1 MVNEVDHRG
10 PRSDRSRRAVIL
22 TADMTHL
29 QSETG
34 AAGLWRW
41 ICKECGVRSRQWFR
55 SRDEAV
61 EAARHEHSLILH
73 PEVHLY
79 GHGGSKY

>member
-1 MVNEVDHRG
+1 
-10 PRSDRSRRAVIL
+10 
-22 TADMTHL
+22 MTHL

-34 AAGLWRW
+34 AAGLWRR
-41 ICKECGVRSRQWFR
+41 ICKECGVRSRQWFP